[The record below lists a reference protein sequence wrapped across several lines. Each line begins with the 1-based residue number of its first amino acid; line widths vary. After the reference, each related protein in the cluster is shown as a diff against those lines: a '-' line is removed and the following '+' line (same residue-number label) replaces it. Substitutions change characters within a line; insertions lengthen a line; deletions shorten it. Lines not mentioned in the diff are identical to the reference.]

1 MLFVI
6 NPFFHDDEQH
16 GEGWKDWGE
25 KVVKGIANT
34 NKVIAPVLNAAA
46 VATGGPTNPAGA
58 AFTAVAAAPGL
69 ASTLGKEWDKS
80 QAGSGKKKWP
90 NHKGNATNERRYK
103 IMKST

>member
-58 AFTAVAAAPGL
+58 AFTAVAAASGL
-69 ASTLGKEWDKS
+69 ASTLGKEWEKS
-80 QAGSGKKKWP
+80 QSGSGKNNGQITKATRRT
-90 NHKGNATNERRYK
+90 KGATK
-103 IMKST
+103 L